1 MQRPIAATLL
11 AWSLALAGCGDG
23 GGAGDGRDTTAGA
36 ALDTASSV
44 GDTGSAAGAGNQSS
58 AAMRDARGRD
68 LGTLTLAPDGE
79 GIKVS
84 GRLVGLPPGE
94 HGIHLHAAGRCE
106 PPKFESAG
114 DHWNPTNRQH
124 GTGSP
129 KGPHLGD
136 LPNLEVARDSS
147 VTVEETTPGG
157 ALSGAAALLDADGA
171 AVVVHASP
179 DDYKSQPSGGSG
191 DRVACGVVTGS

>member
-1 MQRPIAATLL
+1 MQRPLAATLL

-36 ALDTASSV
+36 SLDTAGSV
-44 GDTGSAAGAGNQSS
+44 GDTGSAGTGNQAS

-79 GIKVS
+79 GITVS

-94 HGIHLHAAGRCE
+94 HGIHLHAAGRCD
-106 PPKFESAG
+106 PPAFESAG

-124 GTGSP
+124 GTASA

-136 LPNLEVARDSS
+136 LRNVEVARDSS
-147 VTVEETTPGG
+147 VTVQETTPGG
-157 ALSGAAALLDADGA
+157 ALSGGTALLDGDGA
-171 AVVVHASP
+171 AVVVHAAP

-191 DRVACGVVTGS
+191 GRVACGVVTGS